1 MSKRIDMSAEAKKE
15 VTRTRLKREQEAKEM
30 IEAAEAQGEAKISIE
45 EFGKKKER
53 RVKKE
58 EHRAAQARQV
68 AIDSGYPRIIAE
80 IQKNRTQ
87 KIIISVNKYEG
98 HTYVDLRI
106 HFKDE
111 KTGDYL
117 PTRKGIAI
125 KPMIGK
131 QVVDA
136 IVEGVNQIHA
146 EEVIEEGKKNRENN

>member
-1 MSKRIDMSAEAKKE
+1 MGKRIDMSVEAKNE
-15 VTRTRLKREQEAKEM
+15 VARARLKREQEEKEM
-30 IEAAEAQGEAKISIE
+30 IEAAEAQAKAKISIE
-45 EFGKKKER
+45 EFGKEKER
-53 RVKKE
+53 QVKE
-58 EHRAAQARQV
+58 EEQQAAQARQL
-68 AIDSGYPRIIAE
+68 AIGSGYPRTIAA
-80 IQKNRTQ
+80 IQKNKTQ

-125 KPMIGK
+125 KPAIGQ

-136 IVEGVNQIHA
+136 IIEGVGQIHA
-146 EEVIEEGKKNRENN
+146 EEVIEEGKKNRQNS